1 MKGLS
6 YTPCNTFYVVVD
18 FEAGYLI
25 GNLKVDIKNNGVR
38 VWFTIV
44 LEPTGGLINQL
55 CRVIIY
61 IQPYIYF

>member
-18 FEAGYLI
+18 LEPVTFI
-25 GNLKVDIKNNGVR
+25 GNLKVDIKNNGDK

-55 CRVIIY
+55 YRVIIY